1 MELDKRT
8 PGGDVQRLLE
18 LRDRVGELRHTLGVG
33 EDDSPK
39 VDLLD
44 FGDAFELVVE
54 VPGVLQRDLEVA
66 VQGRNVTVAGR
77 RAPPEEHADVL
88 ISERSGGHFQRTV
101 TLPAEV
107 AEERGSA
114 HLREGLLRLHL
125 PKR

>member
-1 MELDKRT
+1 MELDKRNV
-8 PGGDVQRLLE
+8 GGDIQRLLE
-18 LRDRVGELRHTLGVG
+18 LRDRVGELRHTLGV

-66 VQGRNVTVAGR
+66 VQGRDVTVAGR
-77 RAPPEEHADVL
+77 RAALEEHANVL
-88 ISERSGGHFQRTV
+88 VSERPAGHFQRTV